1 MVLILWWSTRRGVGD
16 ACIGRS
22 DNQGSCQLHVYHLA
36 LPHHVLD
43 DDDDD
48 DDDDCDLENMR

>member
-43 DDDDD
+43 DDDDG
-48 DDDDCDLENMR
+48 DLENIR